1 LTTDSHSYVS
11 VYDPSPTEWRLR
23 RWFQTSWTLW
33 VDRCHSCCRPCSWT
47 TIPLT
52 SWHPASVQAISSK
65 FPGHSI
71 WPNQGRISFPNGR
84 IGFVREVM
92 NRQISSLLSFQFHS
106 AILGERPFGTMVE
119 TWDGIY
125 LLGKQHHRYPLNWW
139 TISHSTYLPNWIEF
153 IEIQWIIFHSTWLH
167 PFAWVSEDGRLY
179 ANVSPV
185 SVTASFCKGRVGRC
199 GAQFGSTNRK
209 CFVKQWNRETTAIGC
224 CKRCMDELWIFLDRI
239 NMDKPRMGYHITR
252 LDFHSMGL
260 AAITAPWWKPSRP
273 QMEKRPTLSFINE
286 EPGLAAA
293 MSRVKLMARWL
304 WSLW

>member
-1 LTTDSHSYVS
+1 MFLFMVQVRVKTKAMISNLMNFVGGSLSFVLPPLFVDDNPTDFVA
-11 VYDPSPTEWRLR
+11 
-23 RWFQTSWTLW
+23 
-33 VDRCHSCCRPCSWT
+33 SCFSF
-47 TIPLT
+47 
-52 SWHPASVQAISSK
+52 AAISSK

-84 IGFVREVM
+84 MGFVREVM

-125 LLGKQHHRYPLNWW
+125 LLEKQHHRYPFNWW

-153 IEIQWIIFHSTWLH
+153 IEIQWMIFHSTWQH

-185 SVTASFCKGRVGRC
+185 SVTASFCKGRGGRC

-209 CFVKQWNRETTAIGC
+209 WFVK
-224 CKRCMDELWIFLDRI
+224 
-239 NMDKPRMGYHITR
+239 
-252 LDFHSMGL
+252 
-260 AAITAPWWKPSRP
+260 P
-273 QMEKRPTLSFINE
+273 QLSDVVSD
-286 EPGLAAA
+286 A
-293 MSRVKLMARWL
+293 
-304 WSLW
+304 